1 MSDVGNVFQ
10 NVGNNML
17 VPEDSTLFLIVVGYD
32 TTVSFVLPRRRNIH
46 FVELLIDTH
55 VAHTLATPQEN
66 LLNDRSRFGVH
77 NKAVLIFGVF
87 QITVLFPS
95 ADIFTVLHLGFQS
108 GKDLSGN
115 VLRIEIVDDVGERC
129 RKLRIVCNGF
139 GIVIVVH
146 GNKAE
151 TDERTDLFQELTG
164 LNVVSAETR
173 EVFYDNAVNIT
184 ETSRINHTLKF
195 GSHKVCAGEAV
206 VDINGNLTHC
216 RVVCDK
222 VLQIFDLAFDR
233 IRVFSV
239 IFNGETGVNCYII
252 KFCLLRKR
260 LTERQVLLFAGC
272 SCHSSQPPSSELF
285 CIGVVSAFPSIQE
298 LRQIGRRV

>member
-1 MSDVGNVFQ
+1 
-10 NVGNNML
+10 ML

-115 VLRIEIVDDVGERC
+115 VLRIEIIDDVGERC
-129 RKLRIVCNGF
+129 CKLRIVCNCF
-139 GIVIVVH
+139 GIVVVVH

-195 GSHKVCAGEAV
+195 GSHKVCAGETV
-206 VDINGNLTHC
+206 VDENGSFTHSRVICNIVLQVFNLT
-216 RVVCDK
+216 
-222 VLQIFDLAFDR
+222 FDR
-233 IRVFSV
+233 IGVLSV
-239 IFNGETGVNCYII
+239 ILNGEASVYCYII
-252 KFCLLRKR
+252 DCCLLRIR
-260 LTERQVLLFAGC
+260 LTERRFLLFAGC
-272 SCHSSQPPSSELF
+272 SCHSSQPPSSQLF
-285 CIGVVSAFPSIQE
+285 SVEVSFASLNIQE
-298 LRQIGRRV
+298 LRQIDLRV